1 MSFAYKK
8 GKLNMKHIKK
18 ISDYT
23 MVGSVGA
30 LAVASFTGC
39 GDNTSMFEQPVPQ
52 APMQQEQAIAQNA
65 FVIIEEVAPKQYKI
79 QDEFPAKETRI
90 VLKQL
95 DGTERVLTKEEMDV
109 LVKEEAGKIDAGTSE
124 LTKEPSE
131 VSSGNGGMG
140 LGGILLSSMA
150 GAVIGSYIGNKL
162 FGNSNY
168 QNNRRAN
175 YKSPQT
181 YSRSKNSFNKAK
193 SKSMSK
199 KSGFQKKS
207 GGKKSGGFFG
217 GSKGGFFG
225 G

>member
-1 MSFAYKK
+1 
-8 GKLNMKHIKK
+8 MKHIKK

-23 MVGSVGA
+23 IVGSIG
-30 LAVASFTGC
+30 AVAISSFSGC
-39 GDNTSMFEQPVPQ
+39 GDSASMFEQPSQP
-52 APMQQEQAIAQNA
+52 PMQQEQTQAQNA
-65 FVIIEEVAPKQYKI
+65 FVIIEEVAPKKYKI

-95 DGTERVLTKEEMDV
+95 DGTERVLTKEEMDQ
-109 LVKEEAGKIDAGTSE
+109 LVKQEAAKIDNGTSE
-124 LTKEPSE
+124 LTKDPSE
-131 VSSGNGGMG
+131 VSSGDGSMG

-150 GAVIGSYIGNKL
+150 GAVIGSWIGNKL

-168 QNNRRAN
+168 QNNRRAS

-181 YSRSKNSFNKAK
+181 YSRSKNSFNQAK
-193 SKSMSK
+193 RKNMSK
-199 KSGFQKKS
+199 KSGFQKKPAS
-207 GGKKSGGFFG
+207 SSRKKSGFFG